1 MTSKRSIETIEKRTS
16 FENDQT
22 RIFQDQI
29 LLMARENV
37 PMNKQQKL
45 AFALRE
51 QDICAYKAVTDS
63 KHLDFLANLLKD

>member
-63 KHLDFLANLLKD
+63 KRLDFLANLLKD